1 MPNGGSDCC
10 GTCWFNSA
18 NKGKAGYPPKDRNL
32 PHYCEIRDLDI
43 ENPFYTYC
51 ANHPHH
57 RPDRDPIPIGPVHS
71 AVYAGA
77 GMYGREPWEPSPD
90 SEEIRQHLL
99 DLIRLPEEEADKMRY
114 PLINPA
120 YTVAIQQL
128 VEWRDERVI
137 DALEERAARPEE
149 GRKVSEKTIRDVRKR
164 LGL

>member
-1 MPNGGSDCC
+1 MVARIVVERAGS
-10 GTCWFNSA
+10 TLA
-18 NKGKAGYPPKDRNL
+18 NKGKAGYPR
-32 PHYCEIRDLDI
+32 RI
-43 ENPFYTYC
+43 EATHTTAKSAIWTLRIPFTRIVRTT
-51 ANHPHH
+51 PHH

-77 GMYGREPWEPSPD
+77 GMYGRDLWQPSPD